1 MRITWLGI
9 AALLAAGS
17 IPAAASTPSS
27 GGIRAVASSASAG
40 IRVLRT
46 RQPVRHIAAD
56 GSRVA
61 VATTTD
67 KQSICDRIVV
77 WSPTKRSSVSF
88 KTGVC
93 NDVSTID
100 DIWGLA
106 LAGKT
111 ALWLEA
117 GGGNW
122 IELGVFSH
130 TLGSKKT
137 KLVSPSASY
146 SLSAYESYNYG
157 PYSFLGNLFGA
168 GNLLVFNSWTA
179 CMEVPVGWEGAT
191 CPQSASGGD
200 TVMLYSNQKL
210 FKVAKGKGVEIASAP
225 NTQIGVT
232 GIVSVGSDRDAV
244 AVAPAVVA
252 VDAKRIAAQN
262 PDGSVTIYSAKGAVL
277 QSIPIPS
284 GTFSGFALQDSQL
297 VTIRDD
303 KLELYNVS
311 SGRLVKTISVAA
323 GSRLRDLQNGL
334 AVYVSKLKVHVLR
347 LSDKRGV
354 TYSPPGKGTV
364 DAQIEPS
371 GLFYSYNT
379 KSEVYLMRFPNTKSP
394 GRVVFV
400 PYAKVLK
407 ELG

>member
-1 MRITWLGI
+1 MRCENVDVRTSWLAI
-9 AALLAAGS
+9 VILLAVGS
-17 IPAAASTPSS
+17 LPAAAAAPSN
-27 GGIRAVASSASAG
+27 GAIRT
-40 IRVLRT
+40 LRT
-46 RQPVRHIAAD
+46 AQPVRYIAAD
-56 GSRVA
+56 GSRIA

-67 KQSICDRIVV
+67 KQGICDRIVV
-77 WSPTKRSSVSF
+77 WSPRKRSSVSF

-111 ALWLEA
+111 ASWLEA

-146 SLSAYESYNYG
+146 SLSAYESDEYG
-157 PYSFLGNLFGA
+157 PYTFLGNVFGA

-179 CMEVPVGWEGAT
+179 CMEVPVGWDGAT
-191 CPQSASGGD
+191 CPQSAPGSD
-200 TVMLYSNQKL
+200 SVMLYSNQKL
-210 FKVAKGKGVEIASAP
+210 LKVANGKSVEIASAP

-232 GIVSVGSDRDAV
+232 GSVSVEGPSVAV

-262 PDGSVTIYSAKGAVL
+262 PDGSVTIYSVKGAVL
-277 QSIPIPS
+277 KSIPVHP
-284 GTFSGFALQDSQL
+284 GTFSGFALQGSQL
-297 VTIRDD
+297 VTIRND
-303 KLELYNVS
+303 KLELYSVS
-311 SGRLVKTISVAA
+311 SGKLVKAIKVPD
-323 GSRLRDLQNGL
+323 GSLLGGL
-334 AVYVSKLKVHVLR
+334 EKGLVTYVDYRIHVLR
-347 LSDKRGV
+347 LSDRKDV
-354 TYSPPGKGTV
+354 TFSSPRSDFV
-364 DAQIEPS
+364 DARIDAA
-371 GLFYSYNT
+371 GLFYAYNA
-379 KSEVYLMRFPNTKSP
+379 SGHAP

-407 ELG
+407 KLG

>member
-1 MRITWLGI
+1 MRCENVDVRTSWLAI
-9 AALLAAGS
+9 VILLAVGS
-17 IPAAASTPSS
+17 LPAAAAAPSN
-27 GGIRAVASSASAG
+27 GAIRT
-40 IRVLRT
+40 LRT
-46 RQPVRHIAAD
+46 AQPVRYIAAD
-56 GSRVA
+56 GSRIA

-67 KQSICDRIVV
+67 KQGICDRIVV
-77 WSPTKRSSVSF
+77 WSPRKRSTMSF

-146 SLSAYESYNYG
+146 SLSAYESDEYG
-157 PYSFLGNLFGA
+157 PYSFLGNVFGA

-179 CMEVPVGWEGAT
+179 CMEVPAGWDGAT
-191 CPQSASGGD
+191 CPQSAPGSGP
-200 TVMLYSNQKL
+200 VMLYSNQKL
-210 FKVAKGKGVEIASAP
+210 LKVANGKDVEVASAP
-225 NTQIGVT
+225 NTQIAVT
-232 GIVSVGSDRDAV
+232 GPVSVEGPSVAV
-244 AVAPAVVA
+244 AVAPAIVA

-277 QSIPIPS
+277 KSIPVHP
-284 GTFSGFALQDSQL
+284 GTFSGFALQGSQL
-297 VTIRDD
+297 VTIRND
-303 KLELYNVS
+303 KLELYSVS
-311 SGRLVKTISVAA
+311 SGKLVKAIKVPD
-323 GSRLRDLQNGL
+323 GSLLGGL
-334 AVYVSKLKVHVLR
+334 EKGLVTYVDYRIHVLR
-347 LSDKRGV
+347 LSDRKDV
-354 TYSPPGKGTV
+354 TFSSLRSDFV
-364 DAQIEPS
+364 DARIDAA
-371 GLFYSYNT
+371 GLFYAYNT
-379 KSEVYLMRFPNTKSP
+379 SGHAP

-407 ELG
+407 KLG

>member
-1 MRITWLGI
+1 MRRSGLAV
-9 AALLAAGS
+9 AALLAVGLLPVAASSSTGS
-17 IPAAASTPSS
+17 VRAAATASS
-27 GGIRAVASSASAG
+27 GA

-46 RQPVRHIAAD
+46 RQPVKFIAAD

-61 VATTTD
+61 VATTTEMENV
-67 KQSICDRIVV
+67 CDRVVV
-77 WSPTKRSSVSF
+77 WSPRKRSSVSF

-111 ALWLEA
+111 AMWLEA

-146 SLSAYESYNYG
+146 SLSAYESYEYG
-157 PYSFLGNLFGA
+157 PYTFLGNVFGA

-179 CMEVPVGWEGAT
+179 CMEVPDGWDGAT
-191 CPQSASGGD
+191 CSQSAPGSAP
-200 TVMLYSNQKL
+200 VMLYSDQKL
-210 FKVAKGKGVEIASAP
+210 LKVVKGKGVEIASAP
-225 NTQIGVT
+225 NTHIGVT
-232 GIVSVGSDRDAV
+232 GSVSVEGPSVAV

-277 QSIPIPS
+277 RSIHVPS
-284 GTFSGFALQDSQL
+284 GTFSGFALQGSQL
-297 VTIRDD
+297 VTIRNN
-303 KLELYNVS
+303 KLELYSVS
-311 SGRLVKTISVAA
+311 TGKLVKAIPVPG
-323 GSRLRDLQNGL
+323 GSQLGGL
-334 AVYVSKLKVHVLR
+334 EKGLVTYVDYRIHVLR
-347 LSDKRGV
+347 LSDRKDV
-354 TYSPPGKGTV
+354 TFSSPRSDFVNARIDT
-364 DAQIEPS
+364 S
-371 GLFYSYNT
+371 GLVYAYNT
-379 KSEVYLMRFPNTKSP
+379 TGHAP

-407 ELG
+407 KLG

>member
-1 MRITWLGI
+1 MRYENVDVRTSWLAI
-9 AALLAAGS
+9 VILLAVGS
-17 IPAAASTPSS
+17 LPAAAAAPSN
-27 GGIRAVASSASAG
+27 GAIRT
-40 IRVLRT
+40 LRT
-46 RQPVRHIAAD
+46 AQPVRYIAAD
-56 GSRVA
+56 GSRIA

-67 KQSICDRIVV
+67 KQGICDRIVV
-77 WSPTKRSSVSF
+77 WSPRKRSTMSF

-111 ALWLEA
+111 ASWLEA

-146 SLSAYESYNYG
+146 SLSAYESDEYG
-157 PYSFLGNLFGA
+157 PYSFVGNVFGA

-179 CMEVPVGWEGAT
+179 CMEVPVGWDGAT
-191 CPQSASGGD
+191 CPQSAPGSGP
-200 TVMLYSNQKL
+200 VMLYSNQKL
-210 FKVAKGKGVEIASAP
+210 LKVANGKSVEIASAP
-225 NTQIGVT
+225 NTQIAVT
-232 GIVSVGSDRDAV
+232 GPVSVEGPSVAV
-244 AVAPAVVA
+244 AVAPAIVA

-277 QSIPIPS
+277 KSIPVHP
-284 GTFSGFALQDSQL
+284 GTFSGFALQGSQL
-297 VTIRDD
+297 VTIRND
-303 KLELYNVS
+303 KLELYSVS
-311 SGRLVKTISVAA
+311 SGKLVKAIKVPD
-323 GSRLRDLQNGL
+323 GSLLGGL
-334 AVYVSKLKVHVLR
+334 EKGLVTYVDYRIHVLR
-347 LSDKRGV
+347 LSDRKDV
-354 TYSPPGKGTV
+354 TFSSLRSDFV
-364 DAQIEPS
+364 DARIDAA
-371 GLFYSYNT
+371 GLFYAYNT
-379 KSEVYLMRFPNTKSP
+379 SGHAP

-407 ELG
+407 KLG

>member
-1 MRITWLGI
+1 MRYENVDVRTSWLAVVI
-9 AALLAAGS
+9 LLAVGS
-17 IPAAASTPSS
+17 LPAAAAAPSN
-27 GGIRAVASSASAG
+27 GAIRT
-40 IRVLRT
+40 LRT
-46 RQPVRHIAAD
+46 AQPVRYIAAD
-56 GSRVA
+56 GSRIA

-67 KQSICDRIVV
+67 KQGICDRIVV
-77 WSPTKRSSVSF
+77 WSPRKRSTMSF

-111 ALWLEA
+111 ASWLEA

-146 SLSAYESYNYG
+146 SLSAYESDEYG
-157 PYSFLGNLFGA
+157 PYSFVGNVFGA

-179 CMEVPVGWEGAT
+179 CMEVPVGWDGAT
-191 CPQSASGGD
+191 CPQSAPGSGP
-200 TVMLYSNQKL
+200 VMLYSNQKL
-210 FKVAKGKGVEIASAP
+210 LKVVNGKDVEVASAP
-225 NTQIGVT
+225 NTQIAVT
-232 GIVSVGSDRDAV
+232 GPVSVEGPSVAV
-244 AVAPAVVA
+244 AVAPAIVA

-277 QSIPIPS
+277 KSIPVHP
-284 GTFSGFALQDSQL
+284 GTFSGFALQGSQL
-297 VTIRDD
+297 VTIRND
-303 KLELYNVS
+303 KLELYSVS
-311 SGRLVKTISVAA
+311 SGKLVKAIKVPD
-323 GSRLRDLQNGL
+323 GSLLGGL
-334 AVYVSKLKVHVLR
+334 EKGLVTYVDYRIHVLR
-347 LSDKRGV
+347 LSDRKDV
-354 TYSPPGKGTV
+354 TFSSLRSDFV
-364 DAQIEPS
+364 DARIDAA
-371 GLFYSYNT
+371 GLFYAYNT
-379 KSEVYLMRFPNTKSP
+379 SGHAP

-407 ELG
+407 KLG